1 MGRIFNKTSITV
13 GFDITNNKQPIDSR
27 FIIDDINNIFLPN
40 SWIRDDNTPIIPYK
54 GLIVCDYNGNA
65 MSCINDSSE
74 VVNDNG
80 TNKPTYCLKS
90 SWKLLG
96 NLTDTYD
103 IAGSSEVALS
113 SLGAFNMYSYLLGKI
128 TTLEGSISTN
138 ETILAMQEE
147 IRTLQNRCTELESL
161 LNWKDTVSPVPPTP
175 VQTEEPVQGLIE
187 EAEAI
192 QDEINVSTYAVRNLT
207 NRVSFNNPE
216 TNIVSTT
223 TATPYTTKMPVKQ
236 DIYTIMENIDNTI
249 VTLEN
254 EYNTLEN
261 KFTFNTDNKVT
272 NTTTQIKLRTISKVE
287 NKSTNIKDQ
296 IEHKQNIIASLTDK
310 LESLLNKI
318 SFN

>member
-1 MGRIFNKTSITV
+1 MGLKF
-13 GFDITNNKQPIDSR
+13 
-27 FIIDDINNIFLPN
+27 
-40 SWIRDDNTPIIPYK
+40 K
-54 GLIVCDYNGNA
+54 GLVPFGNNFEVNISAPLDTRTVVEKYEYLLSKDTFTSLVYEGMIVSVSGDNKNDGVYRLVKINGNTLEWKRLGDLTN
-65 MSCINDSSE
+65 SYYPESSVSDS
-74 VVNDNG
+74 
-80 TNKPTYCLKS
+80 L
-90 SWKLLG
+90 
-96 NLTDTYD
+96 
-103 IAGSSEVALS
+103 ALS
-113 SLGAFNMYSYLLGKI
+113 SLGAYNMYSYLLGKI

-138 ETILAMQEE
+138 ETILAMQAE
-147 IRTLQNRCTELESL
+147 ITALQNRCTELESL
-161 LNWKDTVSPVPPTP
+161 LEWKDTVSPVPPTP

-192 QDEINVSTYAVRNLT
+192 QDEINVATYAVRRLN

-216 TNIVSTT
+216 PNVVSTT
-223 TATPYTTKMPVKQ
+223 TATPYTTRMPVKQ
-236 DIYTIMENIDNTI
+236 DIYTIMENMDNTI

-272 NTTTQIKLRTISKVE
+272 STTTQIKLRTISKVE

>member
-27 FIIDDINNIFLPN
+27 FIIDDVNNIFLPS

-80 TNKPTYCLKS
+80 TDKPTYCLKS

-96 NLTDTYD
+96 NLTDVYD
-103 IAGSSEVALS
+103 KKGSSEVALS
-113 SLGAFNMYSYLLGKI
+113 SLGGYNMYSYLLNEINILK
-128 TTLEGSISTN
+128 GSISTN

-147 IRTLQNRCTELESL
+147 ITRLKERCTALETLLNWDDNINPIEPTPIQTVAPTQMLTDEVETLQNNLNTASYSIKSINNKISFNTIES
-161 LNWKDTVSPVPPTP
+161 TTPVP
-175 VQTEEPVQGLIE
+175 
-187 EAEAI
+187 
-192 QDEINVSTYAVRNLT
+192 
-207 NRVSFNNPE
+207 F
-216 TNIVSTT
+216 STT
-223 TATPYTTKMPVKQ
+223 SMPIVQDPYT
-236 DIYTIMENIDNTI
+236 IIENMDNTI
-249 VTLEN
+249 SNLEN

-261 KFTFNTDNKVT
+261 NITFNTINNIDDNSNEELIAT
-272 NTTTQIKLRTISKVE
+272 ASNLTEANSSSIGEQITS
-287 NKSTNIKDQ
+287 
-296 IEHKQNIIASLTDK
+296 KQNIISNLTNK
-310 LESLLNKI
+310 IENLLNKI